1 MGEPVLESAYY
12 VAAGYGPR
20 MEVFLV
26 ENGRL
31 EAASQAGHV
40 AWIGGFLLAVRD
52 AVGWALPSGSPGPR
66 WSGRSSKAATRSD
79 HARTA

>member
-40 AWIGGFLLAVRD
+40 ARIGGFLLAVRD
-52 AVGWALPSGSPGPR
+52 AVGWALPSGPGPR
-66 WSGRSSKAATRSD
+66 WSGRSSKAATRTD
-79 HARTA
+79 YARTA